1 MHWHIQFCWVKDNIG
16 IQRNETADA
25 LAKEAA
31 TRTDTPESYDKVP
44 KSDVKS
50 ELKVLSVKNWQREWD
65 QSPKGQINKQYF
77 PDIAAS

>member
-1 MHWHIQFCWVKDNIG
+1 MKKMHWHIQFCWVKDNIG

-44 KSDVKS
+44 KSDVQS
-50 ELKVLSVKNWQREWD
+50 ELKVLSHKLA
-65 QSPKGQINKQYF
+65 KGMGSV
-77 PDIAAS
+77 A